1 MELYWYILNHMI
13 LCNTIEHLRLGH
25 LPLLPTVFPVTYN
38 CLETMRDVFSSCL
51 INHVK
56 IDFSIFIQSSKSTW
70 SIWWFGVT
78 HLANYHGCCCQN
90 LAIGILQIQSSPSDS
105 PTSKH
110 MGHCKASPNSCHRRI
125 PRIPSV
131 SIQCFISTN
140 TQQLPLKTGLNMIIK
155 WFLNKKKLHGSWAT
169 MGLNKNALRCSKD

>member
-1 MELYWYILNHMI
+1 MIWGYHYFWKHPYWYILNNMI

-38 CLETMRDVFSSCL
+38 CLETLPDVFSSCL

-78 HLANYHGCCCQN
+78 HLANYHGCSCQN
-90 LAIGILQIQSSPSDS
+90 PSDS
-105 PTSKH
+105 MLIWQSDLQTHGTLQSIAELLPFGKAEKAKSKS
-110 MGHCKASPNSCHRRI
+110 KAFLEFQTC
-125 PRIPSV
+125 V
-131 SIQCFISTN
+131 IQCFISTN
-140 TQQLPLKTGLNMIIK
+140 TQQLPLKNGNEHDHQMI
-155 WFLNKKKLHGSWAT
+155 
-169 MGLNKNALRCSKD
+169 SK